1 MSETTTPTNHTTPS
15 GCYRQPTEGR
25 GEGENGTRTETIVY
39 KGLYSTLKTYTESLH
54 GGDTIESNYIVTTWQ
69 LQRGNGGTGVLTV
82 NCLPKDSRTESEDPN
97 APSGTSTQNP
107 IKDVWSIHNVRNDK
121 NILAYCGPSPGAN
134 ALRSQV
140 EMWMKETDGDLAEAF
155 QYRAPDGTVTEL
167 SENSQKIAALIA
179 SGVESVIR
187 FYPVVT
193 RKRTYSE
200 PPEDCLDSVG
210 FVDTPPVNGS
220 SLSPNEKKPSGL
232 ANKIADYDWL
242 KMQDD
247 VDEQADNT
255 FVRTESWWG
264 IKTSDS
270 PSGQNPWNRNLY
282 GPNRWGFPAD
292 FAGGGGAQ

>member
-1 MSETTTPTNHTTPS
+1 MSETTTEPTTHTTPD

-25 GEGENGTRTETIVY
+25 GEGENGARTETIVY
-39 KGLYSTLKTYTESLH
+39 KGLYSTLKTYTDSLH
-54 GGDTIESNYIVTTWQ
+54 GGDTIESDYIVTTWQ

-82 NCLPKDSRTESEDPN
+82 NCLPKDSYTAGDDTPGQ
-97 APSGTSTQNP
+97 GTSPEQKP

-121 NILAYCGPSPGAN
+121 NVLAYCGDSPGAN

-140 EMWMKETDGDLAEAF
+140 EQWMKESDGDLADAYS
-155 QYRAPDGTVTEL
+155 YRAPDGTVTEL
-167 SENSQKIAALIA
+167 SENSKKIAALLA
-179 SGVESVIR
+179 SGIESVIR

-200 PPEDCLDSVG
+200 PPADCLDKIG
-210 FVDTPPVNGS
+210 FKDTPPVSGS
-220 SLSPNEKKPSGL
+220 SLSPNVKKPSGL
-232 ANKIADYDWL
+232 ASRIGDYDWL

-264 IKTSDS
+264 VKTSD
-270 PSGQNPWNRNLY
+270 GGWKNELY
-282 GPNRWGFPAD
+282 GASRWSMPAD
-292 FAGGGGAQ
+292 FTGGNGQ